1 MKKIICFKISY
12 GWINIVENNNSI
24 DSISFGKLK
33 QKGSSRQ
40 LIDLKKQIQNHFLN
54 KLYKWNFK
62 LNIVGTILQKKI
74 WNEIKKIPFGKTVTY
89 GYIAKRIKTSPRY
102 VGSVCSQNL
111 HLLVIPCHRVIRSDG
126 ALGGFS
132 GLGGI
137 LLKRK
142 LLYMESL

>member
-1 MKKIICFKISY
+1 MKKIICFKTSY

-24 DSISFGKLK
+24 DSISFGRLK
-33 QKGSSRQ
+33 QKGSSKQ
-40 LIDLKKQIQNHFLN
+40 LIDLKKQIHNHFFN

-62 LNIVGTILQKKI
+62 LTIVGTTLQKKI
-74 WNEIKKIPFGKTVTY
+74 WNEIKKIPFGKTITY
-89 GYIAKRIKTSPRY
+89 GHIAKKIKTSPRY
-102 VGSVCSQNL
+102 VGRVCSQNL

-126 ALGGFS
+126 TLGGFS

-142 LLYMESL
+142 LLDMESL